1 MKIGSSFLISGL
13 ALVLLSGPLQ
23 ADVLIHVWECEVEDD
38 TTRAEL
44 EELSVAWT
52 NAAKTIKGAEGLEV
66 YLNYPISGDIG
77 DGEFLFIMVMPSAT
91 AWGQFEDGYDGSE
104 AAKVDETWEEIA
116 SCSETSL
123 WSSVAMQ

>member
-1 MKIGSSFLISGL
+1 MKNGSSFLISGL
-13 ALVLLSGPLQ
+13 TLFLLSGPLR
-23 ADVLIHVWECEVEDD
+23 ADALIHVWECELDDD
-38 TTRAEL
+38 TTWAEL

-52 NAAKTIKGAEGLEV
+52 TAARAVKGAEGLEV

-104 AAKVDETWEEIA
+104 AAKIDEAWGEIA